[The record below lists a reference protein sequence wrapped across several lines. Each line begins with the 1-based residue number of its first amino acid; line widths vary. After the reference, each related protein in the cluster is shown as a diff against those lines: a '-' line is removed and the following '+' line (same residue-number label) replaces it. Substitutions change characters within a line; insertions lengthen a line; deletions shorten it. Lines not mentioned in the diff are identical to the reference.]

1 MSRWEMLLFQIYEL
15 KNVILRVGYKF
26 VSNFCLFLCFLF
38 RVTKDLKG
46 TKERE
51 GTLEFEVTR

>member
-1 MSRWEMLLFQIYEL
+1 MLLFQIYEL
-15 KNVILRVGYKF
+15 KNAILRVGYKF